1 VDRNP
6 WVDVAVAFGRASSA
20 RARPA
25 IPPVAACHPIVTPH
39 GPRRV
44 DDQIAIA
51 AFSKLAAGAGMKL
64 ASMQPVADLAIESS
78 PSEAHGNSFFSSLEE
93 QTGSRVYG

>member
-1 VDRNP
+1 M
-6 WVDVAVAFGRASSA
+6 AFGRASSA

-25 IPPVAACHPIVTPH
+25 PMAACRPIVTPH

-51 AFSKLAAGAGMKL
+51 AFSKSAAGAGMKL